1 MKPGRFSRR
10 DVLKGSAALAA
21 STVFASPLRARRR
34 RPTPLTPALIE
45 AAKKEGKLAFYTA
58 MDLAFAQR
66 LGKTF
71 EEKFPGIAVRV
82 ERSGAERIFTR
93 IGQEYR
99 ATSTPST
106 WSTPPMRRIALS
118 GSATAGSRRI
128 CPRRSRKHFD
138 KAYYDPDGLH
148 VTTRILVSPI
158 AYNTNLVKK
167 EEAPKS
173 FADLLDPKW
182 AGKIVK
188 AHPAYSG
195 TIMNATFQIARDLGW
210 DYLEKLAK
218 QRVMQVQSATDTPKK
233 ISLGERAVM
242 ADGAG
247 YLVIRYSEEGQ
258 PVDIVY
264 PEEGTPLA
272 AGPSAVLKAAP
283 NPNAARLFQNWM
295 HSREGQQL
303 IVDDALPVFRP
314 RPDRGEEGR
323 AAAQG
328 HQADERG
335 PRRRREG
342 RRGRQEALRG
352 DLQGMTMTHAL
363 MTVIADAPEA
373 CSAPLS
379 CARLDRQRRAP
390 RAYQFSSLAS
400 AWLHDL
406 PRTRESGSMLG
417 SPAMTIALP
426 ARTAERRAVQ
436 DRSLACRSCSRSP
449 RCCACSSSCR
459 CPGSSIYSLRSP
471 TPHQARASRSSTFR
485 TLFTDPDFI
494 DPLITTITVAVCSA
508 CSCCADRRADGLAG
522 RAHRLADEAC
532 RSARWSPPRS

>member
-1 MKPGRFSRR
+1 MPREKFTRR
-10 DVLKGSAALAA
+10 DVLKGSAAAA
-21 STVFASPLRARRR
+21 LTVYASPLRAAA
-34 RPTPLTPALIE
+34 PPAEAITPVLIE

-66 LGKTF
+66 LANTF
-71 EEKFPGIAVRV
+71 EQKFPGISVRV

-93 IGQEYR
+93 IGQEYSSNIH
-99 ATSTPST
+99 AVDVVN
-106 WSTPPMRRIALS
+106 
-118 GSATAGSRRI
+118 TADAAHCIVWKRNQWLA
-128 CPRRSRKHFD
+128 PYMPEEVAKHFGKD
-138 KAYYDPDGLH
+138 YYDPNGLH

-182 AGKIVK
+182 TGKIVK

-247 YLVIRYSEEGQ
+247 YLVIRYREEGQ

-303 IVDDALPVFRP
+303 IVDDACQYSAHAQTVEKKGVRP
-314 RPDRGEEGR
+314 LKDIKLMKEDPEGVEK
-323 AAAQG
+323 AAEDVKKRYA
-328 HQADERG
+328 AIFK
-335 PRRRREG
+335 
-342 RRGRQEALRG
+342 
-352 DLQGMTMTHAL
+352 
-363 MTVIADAPEA
+363 V
-373 CSAPLS
+373 
-379 CARLDRQRRAP
+379 
-390 RAYQFSSLAS
+390 
-400 AWLHDL
+400 
-406 PRTRESGSMLG
+406 
-417 SPAMTIALP
+417 
-426 ARTAERRAVQ
+426 
-436 DRSLACRSCSRSP
+436 
-449 RCCACSSSCR
+449 
-459 CPGSSIYSLRSP
+459 
-471 TPHQARASRSSTFR
+471 
-485 TLFTDPDFI
+485 
-494 DPLITTITVAVCSA
+494 
-508 CSCCADRRADGLAG
+508 
-522 RAHRLADEAC
+522 
-532 RSARWSPPRS
+532 